1 MVTITNGVQTFKV
14 TEGAFKNI
22 FKAQGYFKADE
33 QEKTGASVEATEIT
47 TVTPEVHP
55 EEFTTEE
62 ATQQSEDKILVS
74 EDEPETEPETELE
87 DLSEIP
93 LSEMTNKQL
102 TAYAAQLGVDIK
114 GVKSKRVVI
123 DRIRAAL

>member
-1 MVTITNGVQTFKV
+1 MVTITNGVQTFTV
-14 TEGAFKNI
+14 TDGAFKNI
-22 FKAQGYFKADE
+22 FKAQGYFPVTELEKADV
-33 QEKTGASVEATEIT
+33 SVETTEIA
-47 TVTPEVHP
+47 PEDTSVQP
-55 EEFTTEE
+55 EETTEAE
-62 ATQQSEDKILVS
+62 AEASSEDKNLVS
-74 EDEPETEPETELE
+74 EDEPEELSE

>member
-1 MVTITNGVQTFKV
+1 MITITNGLQTFKV

-33 QEKTGASVEATEIT
+33 QEKAGTSIETSTPTTEPTITNAEEIT
-47 TVTPEVHP
+47 LPSLENPPEDENQGSV
-55 EEFTTEE
+55 
-62 ATQQSEDKILVS
+62 
-74 EDEPETEPETELE
+74 DEPEEMSE

-114 GVKSKRVVI
+114 GVKSKKVVI

>member
-1 MVTITNGVQTFKV
+1 MVTITNGVQTFTV
-14 TEGAFKNI
+14 TEGAFKSI
-22 FKAQGYFKADE
+22 FKAQGYTVAGKQQKAE
-33 QEKTGASVEATEIT
+33 TFVETS
-47 TVTPEVHP
+47 TP
-55 EEFTTEE
+55 TTEPTIANTE
-62 ATQQSEDKILVS
+62 EIILPSLENPPEDENQGSV
-74 EDEPETEPETELE
+74 DEPERLSE